1 MVFAAVLAGGS
12 GTRMGMALPKQF
24 LPLGDEPI
32 LIKTLKVFMNNAD
45 VDTVALGIH
54 PDWMEYAAEL
64 IEKHIGERGRE
75 ILLIGGGK
83 DRSET
88 LLNVISRLEQTE
100 GYSEDSVLLTHDAV
114 RPFVTDEMISKSVQ
128 TATQYGACT
137 VAFPTVDTLLMSDD
151 GELIRDIPDR
161 KLFWQTQTP
170 QTFKIGMLKELY
182 ESLSD
187 DEKMTLTDANKVC
200 LLRGV
205 PVRIIDGSPLNM
217 KITTQ
222 DDYKIAC
229 AIAAQTEK

>member
-64 IEKHIGERGRE
+64 IEKHIGARGRE

-128 TATQYGACT
+128 TATQYGA
-137 VAFPTVDTLLMSDD
+137 
-151 GELIRDIPDR
+151 
-161 KLFWQTQTP
+161 
-170 QTFKIGMLKELY
+170 
-182 ESLSD
+182 
-187 DEKMTLTDANKVC
+187 
-200 LLRGV
+200 
-205 PVRIIDGSPLNM
+205 
-217 KITTQ
+217 
-222 DDYKIAC
+222 
-229 AIAAQTEK
+229 